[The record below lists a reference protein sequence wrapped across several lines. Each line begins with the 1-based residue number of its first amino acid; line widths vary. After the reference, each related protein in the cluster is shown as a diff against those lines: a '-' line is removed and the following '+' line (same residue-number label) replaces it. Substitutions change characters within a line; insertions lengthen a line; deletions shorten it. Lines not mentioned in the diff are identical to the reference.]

1 MQLPGETV
9 AREWG
14 GDSALPFC
22 GEILKKKKKDLF
34 LPDRVPMTNQN
45 NNATLAN
52 KKLCLLGSLIERERL

>member
-1 MQLPGETV
+1 MQLPGETF

-14 GDSALPFC
+14 GDSALPFR
-22 GEILKKKKKDLF
+22 GEILKKKKDLL

-52 KKLCLLGSLIERERL
+52 KNLCLLGSLIERERL